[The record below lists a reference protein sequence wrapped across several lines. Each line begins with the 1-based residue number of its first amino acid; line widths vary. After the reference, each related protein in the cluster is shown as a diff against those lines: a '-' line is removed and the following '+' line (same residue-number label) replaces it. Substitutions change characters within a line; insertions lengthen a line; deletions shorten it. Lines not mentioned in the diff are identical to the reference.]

1 MLALKNKEEGNKFS
15 KISSRFFG
23 LNNKRGLS
31 NVIAY
36 ALLIVMTIALSTVV
50 FSWLQLY
57 VGETEI
63 AECPDGVDLVI
74 KEYICKGNN
83 LNVTIKNQGRFSV
96 EGYRIRVDDR
106 SGAESGFYLLIHD
119 VNGADGVF
127 LSPGDEVRNKVF
139 DFTKACND
147 GCPNGITIAE
157 VQPIYDEDGE
167 RVACKSDSA
176 QEIDCSGTPIIVE
189 STCGNGDREPR
200 ELCDDGNTANGDG
213 CNLVCE
219 VEGGGWSCSG
229 EPSVCNLIPVGSTC
243 GNNILEG
250 SEQCDDG
257 NRVDNDGCSNTCTIG
272 SVETPLVTD
281 CSIGKNENYICIDN
295 VIGKVG
301 ENFLIPI
308 RVFAQDAEGVDIFLS
323 YDETKLEI
331 IGDLILGNVGSSF
344 GLPIQ
349 NINNLGRIVFTAAN
363 VEKVSMQGILFYING
378 TITSDGINNIRFSEV
393 SFDETAFSPVY
404 NGTISN
410 PF

>member
-1 MLALKNKEEGNKFS
+1 MLKVKLMLVLKDKEEGNKFS

-50 FSWLQLY
+50 FIWLQLY

-63 AECPDGVDLVI
+63 AECPNGVDLVI
-74 KEYICKGNN
+74 KEYICNGNN
-83 LNVTIKNQGRFSV
+83 LNVTIKNQGRFSA

-119 VNGADGVF
+119 INGADGVF

-189 STCGNGDREPR
+189 STCGN
-200 ELCDDGNTANGDG
+200 
-213 CNLVCE
+213 
-219 VEGGGWSCSG
+219 
-229 EPSVCNLIPVGSTC
+229 
-243 GNNILEG
+243 NILEG

-257 NRVDNDGCSNTCTIG
+257 NIVDNDGCSSTCTIE

-331 IGDLILGNVGSSF
+331 TSDLILGNVGSSF
-344 GLPIQ
+344 GSNSQ
-349 NINNLGRIVFTAAN
+349 NVNNLGKISFTAN
-363 VEKVSMQGILFYING
+363 IGSLEKVSMQGILFYING

-393 SFDETAFSPVY
+393 SFDETTFSPVY

-410 PF
+410 PSS